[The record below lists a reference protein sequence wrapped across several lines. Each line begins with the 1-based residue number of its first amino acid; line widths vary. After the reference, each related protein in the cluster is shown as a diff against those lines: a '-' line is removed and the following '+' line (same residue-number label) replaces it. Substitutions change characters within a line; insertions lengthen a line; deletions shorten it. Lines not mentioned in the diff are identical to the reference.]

1 MSWLRRAF
9 GVGRA
14 RRGADAGV
22 RRALLALLARDPE
35 QAEAE
40 LEGAARAHPEDA
52 EVFRALALL
61 YGQRG
66 EFSRAIRIHH
76 ALLLR
81 RDLPEG
87 ERVRVLG
94 DLAEDFRRA
103 GFLKR
108 AAAAYEEVLTH
119 TPKDRR
125 ALMGLLGLQKTLRD
139 HDRALDVIRRLA
151 RAGGRTSRDEE
162 AELLVAQA
170 EAAHAEGRS
179 DDARRLVRRARRRHR
194 GFAPALQLQGTLEA
208 ERGRN
213 AAALSAWREA
223 AEVDP
228 RCGGIVYPRLEAA
241 FAAAGRTRDF
251 ATFLREI
258 LEKRPDDATARIA
271 LARALAAWG
280 EVDAAV
286 AELRMLIERGGDGLA
301 VRAGLVELLLA
312 AGRDAELRIEVRA
325 LLDALSREA
334 PPVARETSA

>member
-1 MSWLRRAF
+1 MGWFRRAF
-9 GVGRA
+9 GSGRA

-22 RRALLALLARDPE
+22 RRALLALLSRDPG

-40 LEGAARAHPEDA
+40 LTAVARAHPDDP

-61 YGQRG
+61 LGQRG
-66 EFSRAIRIHH
+66 EFSRAIQIHQ

-87 ERVRVLG
+87 ERVQVLG
-94 DLAEDFRRA
+94 DLADDFRRA

-119 TPKDRR
+119 APRDAR
-125 ALMGLLGLQKTLRD
+125 ALEGLAVLLRRLRD
-139 HDRALDVIRRLA
+139 HGRALDVVRRLA
-151 RAGGRTSRDEE
+151 RIGRRSSRDEE
-162 AELLVAQA
+162 AELRVAQA
-170 EAAHAEGRS
+170 DAAHAEGRS
-179 DDARRLVRRARRRHR
+179 DDARRIVRRARRRHR
-194 GFAPALQLQGTLEA
+194 GYAPALLLLGTLEA

-223 AEVDP
+223 AEMDP
-228 RCGGIVYPRLEAA
+228 RCGGFVYPRLEAA
-241 FAAAGRTRDF
+241 FAAAGRARDF
-251 ATFLREI
+251 ATFLREL

-286 AELRMLIERGGDGLA
+286 AELRTLIERGGDGVA
-301 VRAGLVELLLA
+301 ARAALVGVLLA
-312 AGRDAELRIEVRA
+312 TGRQAELRAEVAA
-325 LLDALSREA
+325 LLELLAREA
-334 PPVARETSA
+334 PAQRETSA